1 MSTMLERMIQRTCG
15 PLSSLEP
22 VATPAFA
29 VVPPGEPGWA
39 GAAGPP
45 RALAD
50 AAGLSRAPAGL
61 GGPPGQVIVEE
72 AGDATPRPEP
82 DLDQLPG
89 RRPAQRAGARPG
101 RPRARAGGQEHI
113 ADPAGSSPEPLPDG
127 LAGPVPAMSAQL
139 TPAPAR
145 SAPARSAPV
154 APASVVPGPD
164 RASGRRSTSRG
175 QLTAAERDEVHRE
188 PGPDPLTG
196 PGEQPHGV
204 RERATGTMRAVP
216 AAIPAA
222 RPAAAPAEASATV
235 SVEASDAEPGPAAA
249 WPRPVRAPAHW
260 PASPPPSARPGGP
273 AEPSPESGP
282 EVTISIGHIEVR
294 SASVTERPRSRPPFR
309 PQVSLTDFLS
319 QDRRP

>member
-1 MSTMLERMIQRTCG
+1 MSTMLDRMIQRTCG

-29 VVPPGEPGWA
+29 AVPPREPGWA

-45 RALAD
+45 GALAD
-50 AAGLSRAPAGL
+50 AAGLSGAPAGL

-72 AGDATPRPEP
+72 AGDAAPRPEP

-101 RPRARAGGQEHI
+101 RPRARAGGQEHV
-113 ADPAGSSPEPLPDG
+113 ADPAGSSPEPVPDG
-127 LAGPVPAMSAQL
+127 LAGPVPATSAQL

-175 QLTAAERDEVHRE
+175 QPTAAERDEVHRE

-222 RPAAAPAEASATV
+222 RPAAASPVTASPAV
-235 SVEASDAEPGPAAA
+235 AEPGPVPA
-249 WPRPVRAPAHW
+249 WPRPARAPAHW
-260 PASPPPSARPGGP
+260 PASPPPSAGPGRS
-273 AEPSPESGP
+273 AEPFPESGP
-282 EVTISIGHIEVR
+282 EITISIGHIEVR
-294 SASVTERPRSRPPFR
+294 SASATERPRSRPPFR